1 MPPFTVNL
9 LFEQALGLMV
19 SLTPE
24 KKMKSTKTKKLL
36 GGVAIA
42 AVSLGCLG
50 LAGIANAATDTPT
63 SAAGA
68 SPSSTKGAGASPSS
82 TKGAGASPSPASSG
96 AYQLGTLSGAMTG
109 STEITANISEAQEK
123 AGETLKDHQLEY
135 IQIGSYME
143 HGTSSFTLS
152 ATNQTIEN
160 ALYDFLTASAT
171 DGGLKQAF
179 PDASYTSADGEALNW
194 LLTGNSSTGSTSG
207 PFLGADASGQNG
219 YGQSGNEDYAVR
231 LLANYLWANMEDES
245 TGTTGDGI
253 PITDLQKVTWG
264 SATTS
269 TTGTFDLPNPGVYLI
284 VDTTDSGN
292 ASLPIILSTNPSEGF
307 SVPSSMTNYV
317 TNTIALKDQDP
328 QAAPVKQFVTDPT
341 ENSSGDLTGG
351 TLTGTMSATI
361 GDAQGNYVTYQISNV
376 FPNTNGYLQYTYK
389 FIDYPGAGLTL
400 NIAQGN
406 NMYVAGIPLS
416 TLTADGDATVTVT
429 TAATKTAPSGVTTVY
444 SSENGD
450 GDLKNM
456 TDLVGGQGAEL
467 EVSLNEAGM
476 QYIAAHGY
484 QTSNVDGKAINFKT
498 LSSQSSV
505 SQKVDGS
512 DNTMSGVNKG
522 ASSYTGQTQTAEN
535 GENGNSSS
543 AEYPQAQGELFGLTY
558 QAFLNKDVAY
568 SDGTTSASNTAQT
581 DNNGTESSSSSA
593 AHLTTSGTYNGGDK
607 DQSGKTGGTTQTN
620 PDQITGT
627 KSNGTTGGVP
637 NNTAVGAGLNWMKIW
652 GSGQVAQGASFYVQ
666 NSSKQYLY
674 ATGVGWGWTA
684 KKMDAQ
690 KFTAS
695 TAASGTTVN
704 PASDGGLF
712 EINGLAYGTYT
723 VTEAHAATGA
733 DQSVL
738 PSFTITLKSGEPEE
752 IGTSAASLNLVNST
766 PNGNPFNSADYNTV
780 ENVKSLAGLPLTG
793 GAGIL
798 TGVIA
803 AVILFG
809 TAGIVLVVYR
819 RRKQQND

>member
-50 LAGIANAATDTPT
+50 LAGIANAATA
-63 SAAGA
+63 SAAGG
-68 SPSSTKGAGASPSS
+68 STSTKGASAQ
-82 TKGAGASPSPASSG
+82 ASG
-96 AYQLGTLSGAMTG
+96 AYQLGTLEGAMTG
-109 STEITANISEAQEK
+109 STAITANISQAQEK
-123 AGETLKDHQLEY
+123 AGQTLKDHQLEY

-143 HGTSSFTLS
+143 HGATSFTLS
-152 ATNQTIEN
+152 ATSQKIEN
-160 ALYDFLTASAT
+160 ALYDFLTAPAT

-194 LLTGNSSTGSTSG
+194 LLTGNSSG
-207 PFLGADASGQNG
+207 PFLGADASGQDG
-219 YGQSGNEDYAVR
+219 YGQSENTDYAVR
-231 LLANYLWANMEDES
+231 LLANYLWANMEDGS
-245 TGTTGDGI
+245 TGTTGDGV

-264 SATTS
+264 SATTN

-292 ASLPIILSTNPSEGF
+292 ASLPIILSTKPSEGF

-328 QAAPVKQFVTDPT
+328 QAAPVKQFVTDPA

-361 GDAQGNYVTYQISNV
+361 GAAQENYVTYQISNV

-389 FIDYPGAGLTL
+389 FIDNPGTGLTL

-416 TLTADGDATVTVT
+416 TLVGDGDATVTTT
-429 TAATKTAPSGVTTVY
+429 TATEGSTSGITKVY
-444 SSENGD
+444 GNGSEHLD
-450 GDLKNM
+450 TM

-512 DNTMSGVNKG
+512 NNTMSGVNKG
-522 ASSYTGQTQTAEN
+522 ASSYTGQTQAAES

-543 AEYPQAQGELFGLTY
+543 AEYPQAEGELFGLTY

-581 DNNGTESSSSSA
+581 DNNGTESAPSDT
-593 AHLTTSGTYNGGDK
+593 AHLTTSGTYNGGGEN
-607 DQSGKTGGTTQTN
+607 QTGQTKGTTQTN

-627 KSNGTTGGVP
+627 KGNGTTGGVP

-666 NSSKQYLY
+666 NSKGEYLY
-674 ATGVGWGWTA
+674 ATGGGWGWTTA
-684 KKMDAQ
+684 KMNAQ
-690 KFTAS
+690 KFAAS
-695 TAASGTTVN
+695 TPAEGTSVNSAST
-704 PASDGGLF
+704 GGLF
-712 EINGLAYGTYT
+712 EINGLADGTYT
-723 VTEAHAATGA
+723 VTEAHAATKA

-752 IGTSAASLNLVNST
+752 IGTSAASLNLVNNT

-780 ENVKSLAGLPLTG
+780 ENVKSLTGLPLTG

>member
-1 MPPFTVNL
+1 
-9 LFEQALGLMV
+9 MV

-50 LAGIANAATDTPT
+50 LAGIANAAT
-63 SAAGA
+63 AGPDISNKRTGTA
-68 SPSSTKGAGASPSS
+68 SST
-82 TKGAGASPSPASSG
+82 TSG
-96 AYQLGTLSGAMTG
+96 AYQLGTLEGEMTG
-109 STEITANISEAQEK
+109 STTITANISEAQMK

-143 HGTSSFTLS
+143 HGSSFTLS

-160 ALYDFLTASAT
+160 ALYDFLTASST
-171 DGGLKQAF
+171 EGGLKQAF

-194 LLTGNSSTGSTSG
+194 LLTGNSSNGSSSG

-219 YGQSGNEDYAVR
+219 YGESENTDYAVR
-231 LLANYLWANMEDES
+231 LLANYLYANMENG
-245 TGTTGDGI
+245 TGDTGDGI
-253 PITDLQKVTWG
+253 
-264 SATTS
+264 TS
-269 TTGTFDLPNPGVYLI
+269 SDFKAVSWNSGETNQTGTFDLPNPGVYLI

-292 ASLPIILSTNPSEGF
+292 ASLPIILSTKPSNGF
-307 SVPSSMTNYV
+307 TVPSSMTNYV
-317 TNTIALKDQDP
+317 TDEIALKDQDP

-341 ENSSGDLTGG
+341 ESSSGDLTGG
-351 TLTGTMSATI
+351 TLTGSMTSTV
-361 GDAQGNYVTYQISNV
+361 GSTNTVTYQISNV

-389 FIDYPGAGLTL
+389 FIDNPGEGLTL
-400 NIAQGN
+400 NINSGN

-416 TLTADGDATVTVT
+416 TLVSAGDATVTVT
-429 TAATKTAPSGVTTVY
+429 TATGGSTSDATTTYGEGHAELKTMA
-444 SSENGD
+444 N
-450 GDLKNM
+450 
-456 TDLVGGQGAEL
+456 LVGGTGAEL
-467 EVSLNEAGM
+467 EVSLDEAGM

-484 QTSNVDGKAINFKT
+484 QTSNVDGKSINFKT

-522 ASSYTGQTQTAEN
+522 ASSYTGQTQTATN

-558 QAFLNKDVAY
+558 QAFLNTSVAY
-568 SDGTTSASNTAQT
+568 SNGTTEATNTAMT
-581 DNNGTESSSSSA
+581 DNNGTESAPSDT
-593 AHLTTSGTYNGGDK
+593 AHLTTSGSYNGGDK
-607 DQSGKTGGTTQTN
+607 DQSGNSAGTTQTN

-627 KSNGTTGGVP
+627 NGDGKTDGVP

-666 NSSKQYLY
+666 NSDGKYLY
-674 ATGVGWGWTA
+674 AEGDGWGWTSTEG
-684 KKMDAQ
+684 DAQ
-690 KFTAS
+690 KFEAS
-695 TAASGTTVN
+695 TPASGTTVN
-704 PASDGGLF
+704 SASDGGLF
-712 EINGLAYGTYT
+712 EINGLGYGTYT

-738 PSFTITLKSGEPEE
+738 PSFTVTLKSGEPEE
-752 IGTSAASLNLVNST
+752 IHTSSASLNLVNNT

-780 ENVKSLAGLPLTG
+780 ENVKSLTGLPLTG

-809 TAGIVLVVYR
+809 TAGIVLVVYK

>member
-50 LAGIANAATDTPT
+50 LAGIANAATAT
-63 SAAGA
+63 G
-68 SPSSTKGAGASPSS
+68 SPSSTKGASAQ
-82 TKGAGASPSPASSG
+82 ASG
-96 AYQLGTLSGAMTG
+96 AYQLGTLEGAMTG
-109 STEITANISEAQEK
+109 SVAITANISEAQEK

-143 HGTSSFTLS
+143 HGTSFTLS
-152 ATNQTIEN
+152 ATDQTIEN

-171 DGGLKQAF
+171 EGGLKQAF

-219 YGQSGNEDYAVR
+219 YGQSENKDYAVR
-231 LLANYLWANMEDES
+231 LLANYLYANMAEDGAE
-245 TGTTGDGI
+245 GDGI
-253 PITDLQKVTWG
+253 PASDLKSVSWNGTPI
-264 SATTS
+264 STS
-269 TTGTFDLPNPGVYLI
+269 GTFDLPNPGVYLI

-292 ASLPIILSTNPSEGF
+292 ASLPIILSTKPSEGF

-341 ENSSGDLTGG
+341 DNSSGDLTEG
-351 TLTGTMSATI
+351 TLTGSMSATI
-361 GDAQGNYVTYQISNV
+361 GGENYVTYQISNV

-389 FIDYPGAGLTL
+389 FIDYPGTGLTL
-400 NIAQGN
+400 NIAQGK

-416 TLTADGDATVTVT
+416 TLVSDGDATVTVT
-429 TAATKTAPSGVTTVY
+429 TAKEGSATGITTVY
-444 SSENGD
+444 GKGTGNVAIDE
-450 GDLKNM
+450 M

-498 LSSQSSV
+498 LSSQSGV

-512 DNTMSGVNKG
+512 DNTMSGVDKG
-522 ASSYTGQTQTAEN
+522 ASSYTGQTQTAES

-568 SDGTTSASNTAQT
+568 SDGTTSASNAAQT
-581 DNNGTESSSSSA
+581 DNNGTESSPSSA

-627 KSNGTTGGVP
+627 KGNGTTGGVP

-674 ATGVGWGWTA
+674 ATGAGWAWTA
-684 KKMDAQ
+684 NKLDAQ
-690 KFTAS
+690 KFAAS
-695 TAASGTTVN
+695 TAASGTSVN
-704 PASDGGLF
+704 SASDGGLF
-712 EINGLAYGTYT
+712 EINGLGYGTYT

-752 IGTSAASLNLVNST
+752 IGTSAASLNLVNDT

>member
-1 MPPFTVNL
+1 MPPFTVDL
-9 LFEQALGLMV
+9 LFERALGLMV

-36 GGVAIA
+36 GGVAVA

-50 LAGIANAATDTPT
+50 LAGIANAAT
-63 SAAGA
+63 AA
-68 SPSSTKGAGASPSS
+68 PSTAGGSTSTKAPS
-82 TKGAGASPSPASSG
+82 AQASG
-96 AYQLGTLSGAMTG
+96 AYQLGTLEGEMTG
-109 STEITANISEAQEK
+109 STEITANISEAQQK

-143 HGTSSFTLS
+143 HGTSFTLS
-152 ATNQTIEN
+152 ATDQTIEN

-194 LLTGNSSTGSTSG
+194 LLTGNSSTGSTTSG

-231 LLANYLWANMEDES
+231 LLANYLYANMAEDGVE
-245 TGTTGDGI
+245 GDGI
-253 PITDLQKVTWG
+253 PASDLKSVSWNGTP
-264 SATTS
+264 TS

-292 ASLPIILSTNPSEGF
+292 ASLPIILSTEPSEGF

-317 TNTIALKDQDP
+317 TNEIALKDQDP

-341 ENSSGDLTGG
+341 ENSEGDLTGG
-351 TLTGTMSATI
+351 ALTGSMSATI
-361 GDAQGNYVTYQISNV
+361 GNDSANYVTYQISNV

-389 FIDYPGAGLTL
+389 FIDNPGTGLTL

-416 TLTADGDATVTVT
+416 TLVSNGDATVSVT
-429 TAATKTAPSGVTTVY
+429 TATEDGTAGATTIYGSESGH
-444 SSENGD
+444 EE
-450 GDLKNM
+450 LKAM

-484 QTSNVDGKAINFKT
+484 QTSNVDGKDINFKT

-512 DNTMSGVNKG
+512 NNTMSGVNKG
-522 ASSYTGQTQTAEN
+522 ASSYTGQTQTATN
-535 GENGNSSS
+535 GDNGNEAS
-543 AEYPQAQGELFGLTY
+543 AEYPQAGGELFGLTY

-568 SDGTTSASNTAQT
+568 SEGTSGAAGTTEATNTAMT
-581 DNNGTESSSSSA
+581 DNNGTESAPSDTT
-593 AHLTTSGTYNGGDK
+593 HLTTSGTYNGGDEN
-607 DQSGKTGGTTQTN
+607 QSGKTEGTTQTN
-620 PDQITGT
+620 PDHITGS
-627 KSNGTTGGVP
+627 KDNGTTDGVP

-666 NSSKQYLY
+666 NSKDQYLF
-674 ATGVGWGWTA
+674 ATGQGWGWTTN
-684 KKMDAQ
+684 KEDAQ
-690 KFTAS
+690 KFAAS

-704 PASDGGLF
+704 PASDRGLF
-712 EINGLAYGTYT
+712 EINGLGDGTYT

-738 PSFTITLKSGEPEE
+738 PSFTITLKSGEPET
-752 IGTSAASLNLVNST
+752 IHTSAASLNLVNNT
-766 PNGNPFNSADYNTV
+766 PNGNPFNSTDYNTV
-780 ENVKSLAGLPLTG
+780 ENVKSLTGLPLTG

>member
-50 LAGIANAATDTPT
+50 LAGIANAATPASTP
-63 SAAGA
+63 
-68 SPSSTKGAGASPSS
+68 TKGASAQ
-82 TKGAGASPSPASSG
+82 ASG
-96 AYQLGTLSGAMTG
+96 AYQLGTLEGAMTG
-109 STEITANISEAQEK
+109 STEITANISEAQQK

-143 HGTSSFTLS
+143 HGTSFTLS
-152 ATNQTIEN
+152 ATDQTIEN
-160 ALYDFLTASAT
+160 ALYDFLTASST

-194 LLTGNSSTGSTSG
+194 LLTGNSSTGSTTSG

-231 LLANYLWANMEDES
+231 LLANYLYANMAEDGVE
-245 TGTTGDGI
+245 GDGI
-253 PITDLQKVTWG
+253 PASDLKSVSWNETP
-264 SATTS
+264 TS

-292 ASLPIILSTNPSEGF
+292 ASLPIILSTKPSEGF

-317 TNTIALKDQDP
+317 TNEIALKDQDP

-351 TLTGTMSATI
+351 ALTGSMSATI
-361 GDAQGNYVTYQISNV
+361 GNDPGNYVTYQISNV

-389 FIDYPGAGLTL
+389 FIDNPGTGLTL

-416 TLTADGDATVTVT
+416 TLVSNGDATVTVT
-429 TAATKTAPSGVTTVY
+429 TATEGSTAGTTTIYGSKSGHTELTA
-444 SSENGD
+444 
-450 GDLKNM
+450 M

-484 QTSNVDGKAINFKT
+484 QTSNVDGKTINFKT

-522 ASSYTGQTQTAEN
+522 ASSYTGQTQAAES
-535 GENGNSSS
+535 GENNNESS
-543 AEYPQAQGELFGLTY
+543 AEYPQAEGELFGLTY
-558 QAFLNKDVAY
+558 QAFLNSDVAY
-568 SDGTTSASNTAQT
+568 SDGTTEATNTAQT
-581 DNNGTESSSSSA
+581 DNNGTESAPSDA
-593 AHLTTSGTYNGGDK
+593 THLTTSGTYNGGDT
-607 DQSGKTGGTTQTN
+607 DQSGKTKGTTQTN
-620 PDQITGT
+620 PDHITGT
-627 KSNGTTGGVP
+627 KDNGTTDGVP

-666 NSSKQYLY
+666 NSKDDYLY
-674 ATGVGWGWTA
+674 ATGAGWAWTTN
-684 KKMDAQ
+684 KMEAQ
-690 KFTAS
+690 KFAAS
-695 TAASGTTVN
+695 TAAEGTSVN
-704 PASDGGLF
+704 SASTGGLF
-712 EINGLAYGTYT
+712 EINGLADGTYT

-752 IGTSAASLNLVNST
+752 IGTSAASLNLVNNT
-766 PNGNPFNSADYNTV
+766 PNGNPFNSTDYNTV
-780 ENVKSLAGLPLTG
+780 ENVKSLTGLPLTG

-819 RRKQQND
+819 RRKQQED

>member
-1 MPPFTVNL
+1 MPPFTVDL

-50 LAGIANAATDTPT
+50 LAGIANAATAAAP
-63 SAAGA
+63 AAGG
-68 SPSSTKGAGASPSS
+68 STSTKGPGAQ
-82 TKGAGASPSPASSG
+82 ASG
-96 AYQLGTLSGAMTG
+96 AYQLGTLEGAMTG
-109 STEITANISEAQEK
+109 STEITANISEAQQK

-143 HGTSSFTLS
+143 HGASSFTLS
-152 ATNQTIEN
+152 ATDQTIEN

-219 YGQSGNEDYAVR
+219 YGQSENTDYAVR
-231 LLANYLWANMEDES
+231 LLANYLYANMAEDGVE
-245 TGTTGDGI
+245 GDGI
-253 PITDLQKVTWG
+253 PASDLKSVSWNGTP
-264 SATTS
+264 TS
-269 TTGTFDLPNPGVYLI
+269 TSGTFDLPNPGVYLI
-284 VDTTDSGN
+284 VDTTNSGN
-292 ASLPIILSTNPSEGF
+292 ASLPIILSTKPSNGYT
-307 SVPSSMTNYV
+307 VPSSMTNYV

-351 TLTGTMSATI
+351 TLTGSMSATI
-361 GDAQGNYVTYQISNV
+361 GNAEGNYVTYQISNV

-389 FIDYPGAGLTL
+389 FIDNPGTGLTL

-416 TLTADGDATVTVT
+416 TLVSDGDATVIVT
-429 TAATKTAPSGVTTVY
+429 TATEGSTAGTTTVY
-444 SSENGD
+444 GNGKD
-450 GDLKNM
+450 NTAIDEM

-505 SQKVDGS
+505 SQTVDGS

-522 ASSYTGQTQTAEN
+522 ASSYTGQTQTAES

-543 AEYPQAQGELFGLTY
+543 AEYPQADGELFGLTY
-558 QAFLNKDVAY
+558 QAFLNSSVAY
-568 SDGTTSASNTAQT
+568 SDGTTEATNTAQT
-581 DNNGTESSSSSA
+581 DNNGTESSPSSA
-593 AHLTTSGTYNGGDK
+593 THLTTSGTYNGGDT
-607 DQSGKTGGTTQTN
+607 DQSGKTEGTTQTN
-620 PDQITGT
+620 PDHITGT
-627 KSNGTTGGVP
+627 KGNGTTGGVP

-666 NSSKQYLY
+666 NSKGDYLY
-674 ATGVGWGWTA
+674 ATGSGWAWTTS
-684 KKMDAQ
+684 KMKAQ
-690 KFTAS
+690 KFAAS
-695 TAASGTTVN
+695 TAASGTSVN
-704 PASDGGLF
+704 SASTGGLF

-752 IGTSAASLNLVNST
+752 IGTSATSLNLVNNT
-766 PNGNPFNSADYNTV
+766 PGGNPFNSADYNTV
-780 ENVKSLAGLPLTG
+780 ENVKSLTGLPLTG

>member
-9 LFEQALGLMV
+9 LFEQVLGLMV

-50 LAGIANAATDTPT
+50 LAGIANAATPAAF
-63 SAAGA
+63 AAGG
-68 SPSSTKGAGASPSS
+68 STSTKGASAQ
-82 TKGAGASPSPASSG
+82 ASG
-96 AYQLGTLSGAMTG
+96 AYQLGTLEGAMTG
-109 STEITANISEAQEK
+109 STTITANISEAQMK
-123 AGETLKDHQLEY
+123 AGEKLQDHSLEY

-143 HGTSSFTLS
+143 HGTSFTLS
-152 ATNQTIEN
+152 ATDQTIEN

-207 PFLGADASGQNG
+207 PFLGTDASGQNG
-219 YGQSGNEDYAVR
+219 YGQSENEDYAVR
-231 LLANYLWANMEDES
+231 LLANYLYANMAEDGVE
-245 TGTTGDGI
+245 GDGI
-253 PITDLQKVTWG
+253 PASDLKSVSWNVTP
-264 SATTS
+264 TS

-292 ASLPIILSTNPSEGF
+292 ASLPIILSTKPSEGF

-317 TNTIALKDQDP
+317 TNEIALKDQDP

-341 ENSSGDLTGG
+341 ENSEGDLTGG

-361 GDAQGNYVTYQISNV
+361 GDAANNYVTYQISNV

-389 FIDYPGAGLTL
+389 FIDNPGTGLTL

-416 TLTADGDATVTVT
+416 TLVNDGDATVSVT
-429 TAATKTAPSGVTTVY
+429 TTSGMTTVY
-444 SSENGD
+444 GGESSHKE
-450 GDLKNM
+450 LKAMAN
-456 TDLVGGQGAEL
+456 LVGGQGAEL

-512 DNTMSGVNKG
+512 NNTMSGVNKG
-522 ASSYTGQTQTAEN
+522 ASSYTGQTQNAES
-535 GENGNSSS
+535 GENGNSTS
-543 AEYPQAQGELFGLTY
+543 AEYPQATGELFGLTY
-558 QAFLNKDVAY
+558 QAFLNSSVAY
-568 SDGTTSASNTAQT
+568 SGGTTAATNTAMT
-581 DNNGTESSSSSA
+581 DNNGTQSA
-593 AHLTTSGTYNGGDK
+593 PSDTTHLTTSGSYNGGDT
-607 DQSGKTGGTTQTN
+607 DQGGKTEGTTQTN
-620 PDQITGT
+620 PDHITGS
-627 KSNGTTGGVP
+627 KDNGTTDGVP

-666 NSSKQYLY
+666 NSKHDYLY
-674 ATGVGWGWTA
+674 ATGSGWGWTTNEA
-684 KKMDAQ
+684 DAQ
-690 KFTAS
+690 KFAAS
-695 TAASGTTVN
+695 TAAEGTNVN
-704 PASDGGLF
+704 SASDGGLF
-712 EINGLAYGTYT
+712 EINGLGDGTYT

-752 IGTSAASLNLVNST
+752 ISTSAASLNLVNNT
-766 PNGNPFNSADYNTV
+766 PNGNPFNSANYNTV
-780 ENVKSLAGLPLTG
+780 ENVKSLTGLPLTG

>member
-50 LAGIANAATDTPT
+50 LAGIANAATATAP
-63 SAAGA
+63 AAGGTT
-68 SPSSTKGAGASPSS
+68 STKGASAQ
-82 TKGAGASPSPASSG
+82 ASG
-96 AYQLGTLSGAMTG
+96 AYQLGTLEGAMTG

-123 AGETLKDHQLEY
+123 AGQTLKDHQLEY

-143 HGTSSFTLS
+143 HGAASFTLS
-152 ATNQTIEN
+152 ATDQTIEN
-160 ALYDFLTASAT
+160 ALYDFLTAPAT
-171 DGGLKQAF
+171 GGGLKQAF
-179 PDASYTSADGEALNW
+179 SDASYTSADGEALNW
-194 LLTGNSSTGSTSG
+194 LLTGNSSTGSTTSG

-231 LLANYLWANMEDES
+231 LLANYLWANMEDGS

-253 PITDLQKVTWG
+253 PVTDLQKVTWG
-264 SATTS
+264 STTTS

-292 ASLPIILSTNPSEGF
+292 ASLPIILSTKPSEGF

-361 GDAQGNYVTYQISNV
+361 GAAQENYVTYQISNV

-389 FIDYPGAGLTL
+389 FIDNPGQGLTL
-400 NIAQGN
+400 NIAQGK

-416 TLTADGDATVTVT
+416 TLVSNGDATVTVT
-429 TAATKTAPSGVTTVY
+429 TATHGFTTIY
-444 SSENGD
+444 GSSEK
-450 GDLKNM
+450 LETM

-484 QTSNVDGKAINFKT
+484 QTSNVDGKAINFKP

-505 SQKVDGS
+505 SQKVGGS

-522 ASSYTGQTQTAEN
+522 ASSYTGQTQTAES
-535 GENGNSSS
+535 GENDNTTS
-543 AEYPQAQGELFGLTY
+543 AEYPQAGGELFGLTY
-558 QAFLNKDVAY
+558 QAFLNTDVAY
-568 SDGTTSASNTAQT
+568 SDGMTSASNTAQT
-581 DNNGTESSSSSA
+581 DNNGTESSPSSA
-593 AHLTTSGTYNGGDK
+593 AHLTTSGTYNGGK
-607 DQSGKTGGTTQTN
+607 DDQIGKTEGTTQTN

-627 KSNGTTGGVP
+627 KGNGTTSGVP

-666 NSSKQYLY
+666 NSKGDYLY
-674 ATGVGWGWTA
+674 ATGIGWAWTTI
-684 KKMDAQ
+684 KKDAQ
-690 KFTAS
+690 QFAAS
-695 TAASGTTVN
+695 TSAEGTSVNSASN
-704 PASDGGLF
+704 GGLF
-712 EINGLAYGTYT
+712 EINGLGDGTYI

-752 IGTSAASLNLVNST
+752 ISTSTASLNLVNNT
-766 PNGNPFNSADYNTV
+766 PNGNPFNSTDYNTV
-780 ENVKSLAGLPLTG
+780 ENVKSLTGLPLTG

>member
-50 LAGIANAATDTPT
+50 LAGIANAATPAASGAGGSTP
-63 SAAGA
+63 AKGA
-68 SPSSTKGAGASPSS
+68 SAQA
-82 TKGAGASPSPASSG
+82 SG
-96 AYQLGTLSGAMTG
+96 AYQLGTLEGAMTG
-109 STEITANISEAQEK
+109 STEITANISEAQQK

-152 ATNQTIEN
+152 ASNQTIEN

-194 LLTGNSSTGSTSG
+194 LLTGNSSTGSTS
-207 PFLGADASGQNG
+207 PSSYLGADASGQNG

-231 LLANYLWANMEDES
+231 LLANYLYANMAEDGVE
-245 TGTTGDGI
+245 GDGI
-253 PITDLQKVTWG
+253 TASDLKSVSWNGTP
-264 SATTS
+264 TS
-269 TTGTFDLPNPGVYLI
+269 TSGTFDLPNPGVYLI

-292 ASLPIILSTNPSEGF
+292 ASLPIILSTEPSEGF

-317 TNTIALKDQDP
+317 TNEIALKDQDP

-351 TLTGTMSATI
+351 TLTGSMSATI
-361 GDAQGNYVTYQISNV
+361 GNAEENYVTYQISNV

-389 FIDYPGAGLTL
+389 FIDNPGTGLTL

-416 TLTADGDATVTVT
+416 TLVSDGDATVTVT
-429 TAATKTAPSGVTTVY
+429 TATEGSTAGTTTIYGSGSGHTSLTT
-444 SSENGD
+444 
-450 GDLKNM
+450 M
-456 TDLVGGQGAEL
+456 TDLVGGKGAEL

-498 LSSQSSV
+498 LSSQSGV

-522 ASSYTGQTQTAEN
+522 ASSYTGQTQTAES

-543 AEYPQAQGELFGLTY
+543 AEYPQAGGELFGLTY
-558 QAFLNKDVAY
+558 QAFLNTDVAY
-568 SDGTTSASNTAQT
+568 SNGTTEATNTAQT
-581 DNNGTESSSSSA
+581 DNNGTQSSPSDT
-593 AHLTTSGTYNGGDK
+593 AHLTTSGTYNGGDR
-607 DQSGKTGGTTQTN
+607 DQSGKTEGTTQTN
-620 PDQITGT
+620 PDHITGT
-627 KSNGTTGGVP
+627 KGNGTTDGVP

-666 NSSKQYLY
+666 NSKGDYLF
-674 ATGVGWGWTA
+674 ATGAGWGWTTN
-684 KKMDAQ
+684 KEDAQ
-690 KFTAS
+690 KFAAS

-704 PASDGGLF
+704 PASTGGLF
-712 EINGLAYGTYT
+712 EINGLADGTYT
-723 VTEAHAATGA
+723 VSEAHAATGA

-752 IGTSAASLNLVNST
+752 IGTSAASLNLVNNT
-766 PNGNPFNSADYNTV
+766 PGGNPFNSTDYNTV

>member
-1 MPPFTVNL
+1 
-9 LFEQALGLMV
+9 
-19 SLTPE
+19 
-24 KKMKSTKTKKLL
+24 MKSTKTKKLL

-50 LAGIANAATDTPT
+50 LAGIANAATASSTP
-63 SAAGA
+63 SAGG
-68 SPSSTKGAGASPSS
+68 STSTKGASAQ
-82 TKGAGASPSPASSG
+82 ASG
-96 AYQLGTLSGAMTG
+96 AYQLGALSGAMTG
-109 STEITANISEAQEK
+109 STTITANISEAQEK

-143 HGTSSFTLS
+143 HGASSFTLS
-152 ATNQTIEN
+152 ATDQTIEN

-171 DGGLKQAF
+171 NGGLKQAF

-194 LLTGNSSTGSTSG
+194 LLTGNSSTGSTTSG

-219 YGQSGNEDYAVR
+219 YGQSENEDYAVR
-231 LLANYLWANMEDES
+231 LLANYLYANMAEDGVE
-245 TGTTGDGI
+245 GDGI
-253 PITDLQKVTWG
+253 PASDLKSVSWSGTP
-264 SATTS
+264 TS
-269 TTGTFDLPNPGVYLI
+269 TSGTFDLPNPGVYLI

-292 ASLPIILSTNPSEGF
+292 ASLPIILSTKPSSGY

-361 GDAQGNYVTYQISNV
+361 GNAEENYVTYQISNV

-389 FIDYPGAGLTL
+389 FIDNPGTGLTL

-416 TLTADGDATVTVT
+416 TLVSNGDATVTVT
-429 TAATKTAPSGVTTVY
+429 TATQGSTSGTTTVY
-444 SSENGD
+444 GNESGQK
-450 GDLKNM
+450 LQAM

-505 SQKVDGS
+505 SQTVDES

-522 ASSYTGQTQTAEN
+522 ASSYTGQTQTAEG

-543 AEYPQAQGELFGLTY
+543 AEYPQATGELFGLTY
-558 QAFLNKDVAY
+558 QAFLNSSVAY
-568 SDGTTSASNTAQT
+568 SNGTTEATNTAQT
-581 DNNGTESSSSSA
+581 DNNGTESSPSSA
-593 AHLTTSGTYNGGDK
+593 THLTTSGTYNGGDNN
-607 DQSGKTGGTTQTN
+607 QSGKTEGTTQTN
-620 PDQITGT
+620 PDHITGT
-627 KSNGTTGGVP
+627 KGNGTTGGVP

-666 NSSKQYLY
+666 NSKGDYLY
-674 ATGVGWGWTA
+674 ATGSGWGWTTT
-684 KKMDAQ
+684 KMDAQ
-690 KFTAS
+690 KFAAS
-695 TAASGTTVN
+695 TAASGTSVN

-712 EINGLAYGTYT
+712 EINGLGDGTYT

-752 IGTSAASLNLVNST
+752 IGTTTASLNLVNNT

-780 ENVKSLAGLPLTG
+780 ENVKSLTGLPLTG

-809 TAGIVLVVYR
+809 TAGIVLVVYK
-819 RRKQQND
+819 RRKQQED

>member
-1 MPPFTVNL
+1 MPPFTVDL

-50 LAGIANAATDTPT
+50 LAGIANAATASSTP
-63 SAAGA
+63 SASG
-68 SPSSTKGAGASPSS
+68 STSTKGASAQ
-82 TKGAGASPSPASSG
+82 ASG

-109 STEITANISEAQEK
+109 STPITANISEAQEK

-143 HGTSSFTLS
+143 HGASSFTLS
-152 ATNQTIEN
+152 ATDQTIEN

-179 PDASYTSADGEALNW
+179 LDASYTSADGEALNW
-194 LLTGNSSTGSTSG
+194 LLTGNSSTTGSSG

-219 YGQSGNEDYAVR
+219 YGQSGNTDYAVR
-231 LLANYLWANMEDES
+231 LLANYLYANMPE
-245 TGTTGDGI
+245 DGI
-253 PITDLQKVTWG
+253 TASDLKSVSWNGTP
-264 SATTS
+264 TS
-269 TTGTFDLPNPGVYLI
+269 TSGTFDLPNPGVYLI

-292 ASLPIILSTNPSEGF
+292 ASLPIILSTKPINGYT
-307 SVPSSMTNYV
+307 VPSSMTNYV

-361 GDAQGNYVTYQISNV
+361 GNAEENYVTYQISNV

-389 FIDYPGAGLTL
+389 FIDNPGTGLTL

-416 TLTADGDATVTVT
+416 TLVSNGDATVTVT
-429 TAATKTAPSGVTTVY
+429 TATEGSTSGTTSVY
-444 SSENGD
+444 DNGS
-450 GDLKNM
+450 GNQKLQAM

-484 QTSNVDGKAINFKT
+484 QTSNVDGKDINFKA

-505 SQKVDGS
+505 SQTVDGS

-522 ASSYTGQTQTAEN
+522 ASSYTGQTQTAES
-535 GENGNSSS
+535 GENDNSSS
-543 AEYPQAQGELFGLTY
+543 AEYPQADGELFGLTY
-558 QAFLNKDVAY
+558 QAFLNSSVAY
-568 SDGTTSASNTAQT
+568 SDGTTEATNTAQT
-581 DNNGTESSSSSA
+581 DNNGTESAPSSA
-593 AHLTTSGTYNGGDK
+593 THLTTSGTYNGGNT
-607 DQSGKTGGTTQTN
+607 DQSGKTEGTTQTN

-627 KSNGTTGGVP
+627 KGNGTTGGVP
-637 NNTAVGAGLNWMKIW
+637 NNSAVGAGLNWMKIW

-666 NSSKQYLY
+666 NSKGDYLY
-674 ATGVGWGWTA
+674 ATGSGWGWATT
-684 KKMDAQ
+684 KMDAQ
-690 KFTAS
+690 KF
-695 TAASGTTVN
+695 AASIAATGTTVN
-704 PASDGGLF
+704 SASTGGLF
-712 EINGLAYGTYT
+712 EINGLGDGTYT
-723 VTEAHAATGA
+723 VIEAHAATGA

-752 IGTSAASLNLVNST
+752 IGTSEASLNLVNNT

-780 ENVKSLAGLPLTG
+780 ENVKSLTGLPLTG

-809 TAGIVLVVYR
+809 TAGIVLVVYK
-819 RRKQQND
+819 RRKQQED